1 MKRLIALLLTA
12 VLLCTSCTV
21 AFAAEGEGTT
31 LPTVYVLG
39 TGAGLVVD
47 NPDGSKRQVYGIH
60 LPDDFMETQVKG
72 NLDVFKR
79 AFFTQDWDEF
89 CVVLHDVMVPLF
101 DEIRLDEHGNAPNG
115 SHTEW
120 QWSRASLDGS
130 KVGGKY
136 PTTRYKFQYDW
147 RMDPYRSADLLHQ
160 YIEDVLAVTGETQV
174 TLVGR
179 CLGACITAAY
189 MEKYDAQYV
198 SDYLLYA
205 GALYGAT
212 QCSKAFCGELY
223 LESGGV
229 ERYMYDLELF
239 ADDVLNELLQAFVTQ
254 LRKTGGLDIAT
265 WAFNNVY
272 RQIYMQIIPPILSET
287 YGTFP
292 GYWSMVADCDY
303 EKAKATVF
311 ADSDPAVWKDFID
324 IIDAYHYN
332 VQVKTPE
339 LFAHYREKGVEIANI
354 VKYGYQTIPV
364 TRCSDMLS
372 DGMCALDEASLGAT
386 CSTINRTLSKK
397 YLKTADMRLVSP
409 DRQIDAS
416 TCLLPERTWF
426 IKNLDHKDFPE
437 PVERLFDEILNHD
450 GITGSTSETYPQF
463 LVWDGETQTLSAMT
477 QENCDTTA
485 RYRVTFF
492 SAFVTFWRAVFTLVR
507 RQIEQKR
514 SVPA

>member
-1 MKRLIALLLTA
+1 MKRWFCILLTV
-12 VLLCTSCTV
+12 VLLCTSV
-21 AFAAEGEGTT
+21 PLAVFAEAEGTT

-39 TGAGLVVD
+39 SGSGLVVD
-47 NPDGSKRQVYGIH
+47 EPDGSRRRVYGIE
-60 LPDDFMETQVKG
+60 LPDDFIDTQVKG

-79 AFFTQDWDEF
+79 AFFTQKWDEF

-101 DEIRLDEHGNAPNG
+101 AELKLDEHGNAPNG
-115 SHTEW
+115 SHVDWTW
-120 QWSRASLDGS
+120 NRDWLDGS

-136 PTTRYKFQYDW
+136 PTSRYRFEYDW
-147 RMDPYRSADLLHQ
+147 RMDPYKSAETLHR

-174 TLVGR
+174 NLVGR
-179 CLGACITAAY
+179 CLGACVTAAY
-189 MEKYDAQYV
+189 MEKYDGQYV
-198 SDYLLYA
+198 ANYLLYA

-223 LESGGV
+223 LESGGI

-239 ADDVLNELLQAFVTQ
+239 ADTVYNELLQAFVTQ
-254 LRKTGGLDIAT
+254 LRKTGGLDVAA
-265 WAFNNVY
+265 WAVNNVY
-272 RQIYMQIIPPILSET
+272 RQIYMQIVPPILSET

-311 ADSDPAVWKDFID
+311 ADADPDVWKDFLG

-339 LFAHYREKGVEIANI
+339 LLAHYRAKGISVANI
-354 VKYGYQTIPV
+354 VKYGFQTIPV
-364 TRCSDMLS
+364 TRRSNILS
-372 DGMCALDEASLGAT
+372 DGMCSVTDASLGAT
-386 CSTINRTLSKK
+386 CSTLNRTLSRK
-397 YLKTADMRLVSP
+397 YLKTADMRFVSP

-426 IKNLDHKDFPE
+426 IKDLGHKDFPE
-437 PVERLFDEILNHD
+437 QIERLFDEVLNHPQ
-450 GITGSTSETYPQF
+450 ITAQTSTAYPQY
-463 LVWDGETQTLSAMT
+463 LVWDADTQTLCAQTSD
-477 QENCDTTA
+477 NCDTTA

-492 SAFVTFWRAVFTLVR
+492 RAFVTFWRAVFTLVR